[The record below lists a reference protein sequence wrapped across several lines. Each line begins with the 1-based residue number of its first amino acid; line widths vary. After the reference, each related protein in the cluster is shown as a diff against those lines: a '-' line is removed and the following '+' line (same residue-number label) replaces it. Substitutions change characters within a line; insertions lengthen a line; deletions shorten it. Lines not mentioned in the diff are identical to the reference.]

1 MGKNTELINKL
12 KKTTLTP
19 GQKKYVDHLSEDPNI
34 SGQKY
39 SCVSFVS
46 PESDQFCAVTG
57 FKIRGSYRTSEEAKR
72 RAAQIMKFDPDFHV
86 YICPVGKWVPYNPD
100 PNEIIEEKYQEGFLN
115 NLVKGYKEQRIAASD
130 FEFQR
135 KNELREKALREG
147 GTLEGQQE
155 LANRPE
161 HPVAIKAKIEGIPSK
176 IEALKK
182 QIEEEEQRL
191 KDAKKKWEKFTE
203 EDIKK
208 AEEEEAERIKQQKQT
223 DDDLYNKEELDSE
236 DIERLKNIDISSG
249 DPEIDMEQKQRKA
262 MFEKRQQELRK
273 LQEQRE
279 QVNNDLLRVK
289 ESAEIHN
296 INKEYDP
303 KINELLEDSSD
314 HSNNP
319 EILKLFN
326 SSNSDPRSA
335 YMTPQEQRR
344 EQFFN
349 RRKNKKRR
357 PKKK

>member
-1 MGKNTELINKL
+1 MGKKTEIIEQL
-12 KKTTLTP
+12 KKTTKVP
-19 GQKKYVDHLSEDPNI
+19 GDKKYIDHLSEDPKI
-34 SGQKY
+34 PGQRY
-39 SCVSFVS
+39 ACVSFVS
-46 PESDQFCAVTG
+46 PESDQKCPISG
-57 FKIRGSYRTSEEAKR
+57 FKIRGVYRTTDEAKR

-86 YICPVGKWVPYNPD
+86 YICPVGLWVPYNPD

-115 NLVKGYKEQRIAASD
+115 DLVKGYKEQRIAASD

-147 GTLEGQQE
+147 GTMEGQQE
-155 LANRPE
+155 LENKPE
-161 HPVAIKAKIEGIPSK
+161 HPIAIKAKIEGIPSK

-191 KDAKKKWEKFTE
+191 LIAEKKWSKFTE
-203 EDIKK
+203 SDIKK
-208 AEEEEAERIKQQKQT
+208 AEEEEAERIRRQKKT
-223 DDDLYNKEELDSE
+223 DEDIYNKEELTEE

-249 DPEIDMEQKQRKA
+249 DAEIDNEQKQRKA

-279 QVNNDLLRVK
+279 QVNKDLLRVK
-289 ESAEIHN
+289 ESAEIHK

-303 KINELLEDSSD
+303 QINELLENE
-314 HSNNP
+314 SNNP
-319 EILKLFN
+319 EIVKLFN
-326 SSNSDPRSA
+326 SDSSDPRYA
-335 YMTPQEQRR
+335 YMTPQDQRK